1 MLLRKVWDVWSS
13 LGDRKQRTEEGVCV
27 CVCVCVCV
35 LNTYIYVCMHVVAR
49 EQPQCPFLKNA
60 IYLISVCWGGMCRG
74 VYIECS
80 CMRVH
85 VHERPGKGIR
95 YLPWPLMTLTLTLS
109 DSAGLAGQQAQ
120 RTLLFPSPWFRNIG
134 AWHHARLVILV
145 LEVER
150 RSPCLCDKPF
160 ID

>member
-1 MLLRKVWDVWSS
+1 MFNFILLY
-13 LGDRKQRTEEGVCV
+13 LFCV
-27 CVCVCVCV
+27 CVCVCVCGCAC
-35 LNTYIYVCMHVVAR
+35 VCV
-49 EQPQCPFLKNA
+49 
-60 IYLISVCWGGMCRG
+60 
-74 VYIECS
+74 